1 MGRVDNVSSITQACH
16 LLKSKVK
23 KYLVCEIVKNPKA
36 FIMISS
42 RRRKAINDIIPKPR
56 RPLPLVNQL
65 GHSVTCKSKL
75 VLRKCVYDQSVM
87 NLYLGQSFS
96 SGGLG
101 PLRFYRV
108 FSLTWSAS
116 KQRYWNK
123 RKRLH
128 KKRIQLPQE

>member
-1 MGRVDNVSSITQACH
+1 MVEGNKGVRRVDNVSSGDNSGLPFY

-56 RPLPLVNQL
+56 RPLPLVNQF

-87 NLYLGQSFS
+87 NLL
-96 SGGLG
+96 
-101 PLRFYRV
+101 
-108 FSLTWSAS
+108 A
-116 KQRYWNK
+116 
-123 RKRLH
+123 
-128 KKRIQLPQE
+128 I